1 MTLEGRVAVVTG
13 SSRGI
18 GKAIAL
24 AMAQAGAHVVIN
36 YLANRDLAEEVAR
49 EARAMGVQALVVGA
63 DVSQRADVERLF
75 SQVLETFGRIDIL
88 VNNAAAFQPAVPV
101 VDLPEEE
108 WDRVIAVNLKG
119 QFLCARAAARQMIQQ
134 RSGVIINISSL
145 GAQVVMHDM
154 AAYCAS
160 KGGVETFTRA
170 LALELAQYGI
180 RVNGIAPGH
189 INTEENLAWVAEVSG
204 REERFG
210 ARIALG
216 RLGKVEEIASTA
228 VFLAS
233 DDSGYITGQ
242 ILYAEGGIMIWQGP
256 IL

>member
-1 MTLEGRVAVVTG
+1 MTLEGCVAVVTG

-49 EARAMGVQALVVGA
+49 EARAMGAQALVVGA

>member
-1 MTLEGRVAVVTG
+1 MTLEGRVAIVTG

-18 GKAIAL
+18 GKGIAL
-24 AMAQAGAHVVIN
+24 AMAQAGAQVVIN
-36 YLANRDLAEEVAR
+36 YLSTRDLAEEVAR
-49 EARAMGVQALVVGA
+49 EAREMGVQVLVVGA

-75 SQVLETFGRIDIL
+75 SQALETFGRIDIL
-88 VNNAAAFQPAVPV
+88 VNNAAAFQPEVPTV
-101 VDLPEEE
+101 ELSEVD
-108 WDRVIAVNLKG
+108 WDRIIAVNLKG
-119 QFLCARAAARQMIQQ
+119 PFLCAQAAARQMMRQ

-145 GAQVVMHDM
+145 GSHVLMHNM
-154 AAYCAS
+154 AAYCVS
-160 KGGVETFTRA
+160 KGGVETLTRA

-189 INTEENLAWVAEVSG
+189 IATEDNLEWVAAAPG
-204 REERFG
+204 REGRFH

-216 RLGKVEEIASTA
+216 RLGKIEEIASTA

-242 ILYAEGGIMIWQGP
+242 TLYADGGIMIWQGP